1 MARGNIDRLLEEAGW
16 KVQDNKKID
25 FNVGTEMRW
34 SGRHSVKQP
43 MFAESHNAVL
53 KTLGTS

>member
-1 MARGNIDRLLEEAGW
+1 LEEAGW